1 MKMPLLIS
9 VLFATIFTG
18 CGIRETFD
26 ALENNRQAV
35 DTSTYAIQ
43 QNIQAIEQA
52 NESIRENR
60 RQLEEIN
67 KTLKKVGES

>member
-1 MKMPLLIS
+1 MKIELLIS
-9 VLFATIFTG
+9 LVLGITLTS

-35 DTSTYAIQ
+35 DTSTYMIQ

-67 KTLKKVGES
+67 KTLKKAGES